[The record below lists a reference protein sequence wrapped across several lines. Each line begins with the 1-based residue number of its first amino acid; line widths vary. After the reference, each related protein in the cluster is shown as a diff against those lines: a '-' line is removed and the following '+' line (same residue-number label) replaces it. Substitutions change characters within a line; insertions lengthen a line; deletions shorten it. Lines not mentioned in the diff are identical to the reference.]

1 MQKLLSQ
8 ELSEDANGGTSFH
21 DSKFPTMDGQ
31 PKELFFSSDANAL
44 IEHTK
49 KVLVIED
56 DEVVHL
62 KVLSD
67 RIRRNLDLWDSVSVL
82 FPLGGISFY
91 NTECAIHVVRMLVV
105 NFTALICGLLCK
117 IQYLV
122 LIFSL
127 HIAFSFSLDM
137 IKRSDKL
144 CTFIKVRLLGVTY

>member
-1 MQKLLSQ
+1 MQKLLLQ

-67 RIRRNLDLWDSVSVL
+67 KIRRNLDLWNSVSVL
-82 FPLGGISFY
+82 FPLGGISF
-91 NTECAIHVVRMLVV
+91 L
-105 NFTALICGLLCK
+105 
-117 IQYLV
+117 
-122 LIFSL
+122 
-127 HIAFSFSLDM
+127 
-137 IKRSDKL
+137 
-144 CTFIKVRLLGVTY
+144 